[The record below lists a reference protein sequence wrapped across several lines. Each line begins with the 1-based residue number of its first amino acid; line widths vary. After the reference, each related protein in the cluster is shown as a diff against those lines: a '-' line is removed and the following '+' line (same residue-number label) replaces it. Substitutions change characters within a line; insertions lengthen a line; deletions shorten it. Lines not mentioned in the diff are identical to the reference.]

1 MISGARERDQWH
13 EMGQARVFKESRA
26 KNIKFWQK
34 EDRVTD
40 RMESSEN
47 GGDNF

>member
-13 EMGQARVFKESRA
+13 EMGQAKVFKESRT

-34 EDRVTD
+34 EDKVID
-40 RMESSEN
+40 LMESKEN